1 MRGLARMVQV
11 SPQHCIV
18 DLSVKGLSPGQ
29 YQASVRE
36 NGDISQGA
44 LSTGGVWQGG
54 NASEGPPR
62 GSFGELEV
70 DGSGSGSLLLQQ
82 PVEIW
87 ELIGRSF
94 VVSQMKEGLAAN
106 DDPNTVCGVIAR
118 SAGVWENQK
127 TVSPPLSK
135 KQRSP
140 LQGADL
146 GGPKH
151 RCVHAP
157 EKRYGRS
164 GRSSLARA

>member
-1 MRGLARMVQV
+1 MVQV

-54 NASEGPPR
+54 NANDEGPPR

-70 DGSGSGSLLLQQ
+70 DESGSGSVLLQQ

-94 VVSQMKEGLAAN
+94 VVSQMKEGLAAAN
-106 DDPNTVCGVIAR
+106 DPNTVCGVIAR

-127 TVSPPLSK
+127 TVSPPLSSLQKAK
-135 KQRSP
+135 KESP
-140 LQGADL
+140 SLRGAAD
-146 GGPKH
+146 
-151 RCVHAP
+151 C
-157 EKRYGRS
+157 
-164 GRSSLARA
+164 